1 VINSTS
7 AIASTGRIPTSGN
20 ARTKAQENT
29 MQTFDT
35 PTAISVILD
44 IPAGRVQFVAADR
57 PDTTVEVLP
66 ADASKSRD
74 GKAAQQTTVGYR
86 DGVLRIEVPVKN
98 QYFGPGGSID
108 VTVHL
113 PAGSRIEAR
122 TAAAELRTTGPLGDV
137 TFEGAHGVVKLDE
150 AASIH
155 LTAHVG
161 DVEVGRLGG
170 PAQISTQ
177 KGDIRIAEAT
187 HGTVVLRTQAGSI
200 SVGAAAGVS
209 ATLDAGTSHG
219 RIDNSLKN
227 DGTADLAIHATTS
240 YGDISAHSL

>member
-1 VINSTS
+1 
-7 AIASTGRIPTSGN
+7 
-20 ARTKAQENT
+20 
-29 MQTFDT
+29 MQIFET
-35 PTAISVILD
+35 PTAISAVLD
-44 IPAGRVQFVAADR
+44 IPAGRVQFIAADR

-74 GKAAQQTTVGYR
+74 VKAAQLTTVDYH

-98 QYFGPGGSID
+98 QYFGPSGSVE

-113 PAGSRIEAR
+113 PAGSRIEAK

-137 TFEGAHGVVKLDE
+137 AFDGAHGVVKLDE
-150 AASIH
+150 AASIR

-170 PAQISTQ
+170 PAEISTQ

-187 HGTVVLRTQAGSI
+187 HGAVVLRTQAGSI
-200 SVGAAAGVS
+200 SIGAAGGVS
-209 ATLDAGTSHG
+209 ATLDASTSHG

-227 DGTADLAIHATTS
+227 DGSVGLAIHATTS
-240 YGDISAHSL
+240 YGDISARSL